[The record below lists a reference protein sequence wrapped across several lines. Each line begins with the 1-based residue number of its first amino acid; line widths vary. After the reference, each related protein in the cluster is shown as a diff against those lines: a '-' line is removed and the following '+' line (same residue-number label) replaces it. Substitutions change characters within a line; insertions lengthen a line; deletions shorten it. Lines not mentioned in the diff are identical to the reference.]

1 MKLVRARVFV
11 FGNVQGIGFRFSA
24 KQKAD
29 SLGLKGWI
37 RNFLD
42 YVDAVFEGPEDKVK
56 EMVEWCKK
64 GPTTSRVDKIK
75 VEFENYKGEFK
86 DFKIL

>member
-1 MKLVRARVFV
+1 LKLVRARVFV